1 MTLNMGPQHPS
12 THGVLRLQLELDGE
26 TIVSCRPDIGYLHTG
41 IEKEFEQKTYQ
52 QAVTL
57 TDRIDYLAPLSNN
70 LCYCLA
76 AEKLLGLEIPPK
88 AQWTRVMLTELTRLN
103 SHLVWLGTHAIDIG
117 AMSVFLY
124 CFRERED
131 ILRIFEMF
139 SGQRMMTS
147 YFRVGGL
154 ALDHPRGW
162 YERVK
167 KFIDVFPSRV
177 DEYEDLL
184 TNNPIWM
191 RAHEGRRLHFARR
204 HAGPGRDRSHDSR
217 RRHEVGYPQGA
228 ALHQLRE
235 VRFRSAHAHRERRV
249 RALPGA
255 RGRDAAERAHRPAGA
270 GRHARGTFNADAPGI
285 VLPDREKMKTQM
297 EALIYHFKIVT
308 EGFRVP
314 EGEVYQVIESPRGE
328 VGYYMVSDGTAKPYR
343 VHVRGPSFGNLQAV
357 PRMVEGTL
365 IADVIAAI
373 GSMDFV
379 LGDTRQVTFSPELEA
394 RFDKLMKSY
403 PPGRQRSAMV
413 PMLLYAQDEIGSVTQ
428 ELVAEVARRLGVQ
441 PLQVEEVSSY
451 YSMLHKQAAGKVSRA
466 DLHQYQLPAHRRRR
480 TVGACLQETG
490 HRPQGSDCRRAD
502 FAGRG
507 GVHRGVFVGAGD
519 AGELRLP
526 SRRDAGKAGPPARQP
541 EEDAVT
547 DAL

>member
-1 MTLNMGPQHPS
+1 VSDPSNPVATITTTPDDTLEIRTAEAPRARSMTLNMGPQHPS

-26 TIVSCRPDIGYLHTG
+26 TVVRCRPDIGYLHTG
-41 IEKEFEQKTYQ
+41 IEKEFEVKTYQ

-70 LCYCLA
+70 LCYSLA
-76 AEKLLGLEIPPK
+76 VEKLLGIEIPPM
-88 AQWTRVMLTELTRLN
+88 AQWMRVMLVELTRLN

-147 YFRVGGL
+147 YIRIGGL
-154 ALDHPRGW
+154 ALEPPRGW
-162 YERVK
+162 QHRVK

-177 DEYEDLL
+177 DEYENLL
-184 TNNPIWM
+184 TSNSIWIGRTRDVGRISIEDMLDIGVTGPMLRAAGLKWDARKDQPYSSYEKFDFDVPTRTENDVYARYQVRIEEM
-191 RAHEGRRLHFARR
+191 RQSARIVRQALEGM
-204 HAGPGRDRSHDSR
+204 PG
-217 RRHEVGYPQGA
+217 
-228 ALHQLRE
+228 
-235 VRFRSAHAHRERRV
+235 
-249 RALPGA
+249 
-255 RGRDAAERAHRPAGA
+255 GRW
-270 GRHARGTFNADAPGI
+270 TADAPHV

-328 VGYYMVSDGTAKPYR
+328 IGYYVVSDGTTHPYR

-365 IADVIAAI
+365 IADVIASI

-379 LGDTRQVTFSPELEA
+379 LGD
-394 RFDKLMKSY
+394 
-403 PPGRQRSAMV
+403 
-413 PMLLYAQDEIGSVTQ
+413 
-428 ELVAEVARRLGVQ
+428 
-441 PLQVEEVSSY
+441 
-451 YSMLHKQAAGKVSRA
+451 
-466 DLHQYQLPAHRRRR
+466 
-480 TVGACLQETG
+480 
-490 HRPQGSDCRRAD
+490 SDR
-502 FAGRG
+502 
-507 GVHRGVFVGAGD
+507 
-519 AGELRLP
+519 
-526 SRRDAGKAGPPARQP
+526 
-541 EEDAVT
+541 
-547 DAL
+547 